1 MQNQINK
8 NLITNSVN
16 LLVNIVIGIIYTP
29 YLVNNLGIATYGLI
43 PLALIINQY
52 ILVITESLTGSL
64 TRFYTIYIRKKEYEL
79 ASKNLSTSFFLL
91 ITIIIILLPFFIT
104 IIKDINSIFNIPA
117 NSINNAKTLFSFTL
131 LSFSCSLI
139 SSLFNITLYSNNRL
153 DLINLIKIIR
163 NSGKVVFVILFF
175 TISNKNIIYIGYSNF
190 ITEIIVLVIS
200 FMLFKKT
207 KLPNII
213 ITWKFIDFYN
223 FKIVLIMTCWVIIQR
238 LGDTTLYRID
248 NIIIN
253 NFFGI
258 TKSGILGTI
267 TEFGSYITNVILVIS
282 SIFGPL
288 VLIEFANKNHSKI
301 KSISFDAVWI
311 TGTMCSIVV
320 GLVMAF
326 STEIITLW
334 LGNKFAPYAIWLSVK
349 VISLPFITSSIVF
362 AYVFRAWNLIKI
374 PALITIGLGLINIII
389 SVLLAIKLNGNN
401 KIIIILL
408 CSNAVIN
415 IIQSYVFSSIYF
427 KKIYKDTNIKLF
439 AIYGIQFIT
448 IMLLSVILSYGFRLI
463 INTNSFFYLL
473 FSMAGVASISTTI
486 VWFLFM
492 SKKRKVVTLRYFK
505 KLTNR

>member
-1 MQNQINK
+1 
-8 NLITNSVN
+8 
-16 LLVNIVIGIIYTP
+16 
-29 YLVNNLGIATYGLI
+29 
-43 PLALIINQY
+43 
-52 ILVITESLTGSL
+52 
-64 TRFYTIYIRKKEYEL
+64 
-79 ASKNLSTSFFLL
+79 
-91 ITIIIILLPFFIT
+91 
-104 IIKDINSIFNIPA
+104 
-117 NSINNAKTLFSFTL
+117 
-131 LSFSCSLI
+131 
-139 SSLFNITLYSNNRL
+139 
-153 DLINLIKIIR
+153 
-163 NSGKVVFVILFF
+163 
-175 TISNKNIIYIGYSNF
+175 
-190 ITEIIVLVIS
+190 
-200 FMLFKKT
+200 MLFKKT